1 MAYDSG
7 KGNFR
12 VALAGDCMLTRRLS
26 VFNEPAF
33 LALRDLFRE
42 CDAGFVNLESVVRQ
56 PDEGTPGVTRGT
68 YMTTPPELLSDL
80 SWLGVNMVS
89 TANNHAY
96 DYGEGGLMA
105 TLRHLQQAGIMFA
118 GSGLNLAEA
127 RRPGYLDTR
136 AGRVALI
143 ATTATYRPWNAA
155 SAQRPD
161 MRGRPGINPLKS
173 STTYSVD
180 DATFQALQTMSAGLG
195 FDQTRRRNRTHFF
208 SDAEAPDD
216 AGDELQL
223 FGERIVKGSNFGAAS
238 SADAADIEGN
248 LRWIKEARRQAD
260 WVLVSF
266 HSHAFAHKSVASAA
280 TKIDLREPADFVPA
294 FARQAI
300 DAGAD
305 IFVGHGS
312 HTPLGIEIY
321 KGKPILYSVG
331 NFIFQNESVRSFPAE
346 AYARFGLG
354 HDATPTDFL
363 DARTGGGSKGHVA
376 HAGFWENIA
385 VTCEFRSG
393 AAAEIRIHPIEH
405 GFGASLGQ
413 RGRPM
418 LASGEIAD
426 RVIGRVAELS
436 RMYGVT
442 VSNDNGVGVITIDAA
457 RS

>member
-1 MAYDSG
+1 MGYDSS
-7 KGNFR
+7 KENFR

-26 VFNEPAF
+26 VFDEPAF
-33 LALRDLFRE
+33 LALRDLFRG
-42 CDAGFVNLESVVRQ
+42 CDAGFVNLESVVRR

-80 SWLGVNMVS
+80 SWLGVTMVGN
-89 TANNHAY
+89 ANNHAY
-96 DYGEGGLMA
+96 DYGEAGLTA
-105 TLRHLQQAGIMFA
+105 TIRHLTEAGIMFA
-118 GSGLNLAEA
+118 GIGQNLAEA

-155 SAQRPD
+155 SPQRPD
-161 MRGRPGINPLKS
+161 MRGRPGINPLG
-173 STTYSVD
+173 STTTYTVD
-180 DATFQALQTMSAGLG
+180 DATFQALDKMSEGLG
-195 FDQTRRRNRTHFF
+195 FNQTRKRNRTHFF
-208 SDAEAPDD
+208 NDKEAPPD
-216 AGDELQL
+216 AQGEMQL
-223 FGERIVKGSNFGAAS
+223 FGERIVKGSKFCTAS
-238 SADAADIEGN
+238 SADNADIEDN
-248 LRWIKEARRQAD
+248 LRWVREARRQAD

-280 TKIDLREPADFVPA
+280 TKIDLKEPADFVPD
-294 FARQAI
+294 FARAAI

-363 DARTGGGSKGHVA
+363 DARTGGGSKGHIA
-376 HAGFWENIA
+376 HMGFWENIV
-385 VTCEFRSG
+385 VTCEFRG
-393 AAAEIRIHPIEH
+393 GKGAEIRIHPIEQ

-418 LASGEIAD
+418 LATGEIANRVID
-426 RVIGRVAELS
+426 RVADLS
-436 RMYGVT
+436 RTYGVE
-442 VSNDNGVGVITIDAA
+442 VRNDKGIGVITIGDK
-457 RS
+457 R

>member
-1 MAYDSG
+1 MAYEAA

-26 VFNEPAF
+26 LFDEPAF
-33 LALRDLFRE
+33 LALRDLFRG
-42 CDAGFVNLESVVRQ
+42 CDAGFVNMESVVRR

-68 YMTTPPELLSDL
+68 YMTTSPELLADL

-105 TLRHLQQAGIMFA
+105 TARHLGEAGIMFA
-118 GSGLNLAEA
+118 GSGQNLAEA

-136 AGRVALI
+136 GGRVALI

-155 SAQRPD
+155 SPQRPD
-161 MRGRPGINPLKS
+161 MRGRPGINPLNS
-173 STTYSVD
+173 ETTYSVD
-180 DATFQALQTMSAGLG
+180 DATFKALDTMSEGLG
-195 FDQTRRRNRTHFF
+195 FNQTRKRNRTHFF
-208 SDAEAPDD
+208 SESEAPDEVR
-216 AGDELQL
+216 GELQL
-223 FGERIVKGSNFGAAS
+223 FGTRVVNSGSFGAS
-238 SADAADIEGN
+238 STADATDVEDN
-248 LRWIKEARRQAD
+248 LRWIREARRQAD

-266 HSHAFAHKSVASAA
+266 HSHQFAHNSVASAA
-280 TKIDLREPADFVPA
+280 TKIDLKEPADFVPA
-294 FARQAI
+294 FARQCI

-312 HTPLGIEIY
+312 HTPLGMEIY

-354 HDATPTDFL
+354 HDATPSDFL
-363 DARTGGGSKGHVA
+363 DARTGGGTKGHIA
-376 HAGFWENIA
+376 HEGFWENIA
-385 VTCEFRSG
+385 VTCEFRNG
-393 AAAEIRIHPIEH
+393 AAAEIRVYPIEQ

-418 LASGEIAD
+418 LATGAIAD
-426 RVIGRVAELS
+426 RVIARVADLS
-436 RMYGVT
+436 KMYGVE
-442 VSNDNGVGVITIDAA
+442 VRNENGIGVIAIEA
-457 RS
+457 RT

>member
-1 MAYDSG
+1 MAYASAQ
-7 KGNFR
+7 GNFR
-12 VALAGDCMLTRRLS
+12 VALAGDCMLTRRLAL
-26 VFNEPAF
+26 FDEPAF
-33 LALRDLFRE
+33 LALRDLFRG
-42 CDAGFVNLESVVRQ
+42 CDAGFVNLESVVRR
-56 PDEGTPGVTRGT
+56 PDEGTPGITRGT
-68 YMTTPPELLSDL
+68 YMTTPPELLPDL
-80 SWLGVNMVS
+80 AWLGVSMVS

-105 TLRHLQQAGIMFA
+105 TVRHLEQAGIMFA
-118 GSGLNLAEA
+118 GSGQNLAEA

-143 ATTATYRPWNAA
+143 ATTATYRAWNAA
-155 SAQRPD
+155 SPQRPD
-161 MRGRPGINPLKS
+161 MGGRPGINPLAS
-173 STTYSVD
+173 ATTYSVD
-180 DATFQALQTMSAGLG
+180 DATFRALQTMSAGLG
-195 FDQTRRRNRTHFF
+195 FDQTRKRNRTHFF
-208 SDAEAPDD
+208 NDKEAPDD
-216 AGDELQL
+216 AGGELQL
-223 FGERIVKGSNFGAAS
+223 FGERVVKAGAFGATS
-238 SADAADIEGN
+238 TADAADIEDN

-266 HSHAFAHKSVASAA
+266 HSHQFAHKSVASAA
-280 TKIDLREPADFVPA
+280 TKIDLKEPADFVPA
-294 FARQAI
+294 FARQCI

-321 KGKPILYSVG
+321 KGKPIFYSVG

-363 DARTGGGSKGHVA
+363 DARTGGGTKGHIA
-376 HAGFWENIA
+376 HEGFWENIA
-385 VTCEFRSG
+385 VTCEFRKG
-393 AAAEIRIHPIEH
+393 AAAEIRIHPIEQ

-418 LASGEIAD
+418 LATGAIAD

-436 RMYGVT
+436 RMYGVA
-442 VSNDNGVGVITIDAA
+442 VRNDKGVGVIAIDAP
-457 RS
+457 R

>member
-1 MAYDSG
+1 MAYEAA

-12 VALAGDCMLTRRLS
+12 VALAGDCMLTRRLAT
-26 VFNEPAF
+26 FDEPAF
-33 LALRDLFRE
+33 LALRDLFRG
-42 CDAGFVNLESVVRQ
+42 CDAGFVNLESVVRG

-68 YMTTPPELLSDL
+68 YMTTPPELLADI
-80 SWLGVNMVS
+80 SWLGVTMVS

-96 DYGEGGLMA
+96 DYGEGGVMA
-105 TLRHLQQAGIMFA
+105 TVRHLEAAGIMFA
-118 GSGLNLAEA
+118 GSGQNLAEA
-127 RRPGYLDTR
+127 RRPGYLDSR

-155 SAQRPD
+155 SPQRPD
-161 MRGRPGINPLKS
+161 MRGRPGINPLDS
-173 STTYSVD
+173 ETTYSVD
-180 DATFQALQTMSAGLG
+180 DTSFRALQAMSAGLG
-195 FDQTRRRNRTHFF
+195 FDQTRKRNRTHFY

-216 AGDELQL
+216 AGGEVQL
-223 FGERIVKGSNFGAAS
+223 FGTRVVNTGTFGATS
-238 SADAADIEGN
+238 SADAADIDDN
-248 LRWIKEARRQAD
+248 LRWIREARRQAD

-266 HSHAFAHKSVASAA
+266 HSHQFAHKSVASAA
-280 TKIDLREPADFVPA
+280 TKIDLKEPADFVPA
-294 FARQAI
+294 FARQCI

-321 KGKPILYSVG
+321 NGKPILYSVG

-363 DARTGGGSKGHVA
+363 DARTGGGTKGHIA
-376 HAGFWENIA
+376 HEGFWENIA
-385 VTCEFRSG
+385 VTCEFRGG
-393 AAAEIRIHPIEH
+393 AAAEIRIHPIEQ

-418 LASGEIAD
+418 LTTGVIAD

-436 RMYGVT
+436 RMYGVD
-442 VSNDNGVGVITIDAA
+442 VRNQNGIGVIAIDGV
-457 RS
+457 R